1 MPAPLLTH
9 PRTIDDLFLYRIS
22 RLLVTGGAQ
31 VIRLCEG
38 TFGITRREWRIL
50 ALLAQGDGLLSSEL
64 AGRAQLDRARTSRT
78 VTVLAAKQLVSRN
91 PRPGDRRSVMLSLT
105 PAGRALFDAL
115 FPQVAA
121 INRSLLGALDDAEL
135 KRLDTALATLQA
147 RADTLVQAQA
157 RLGGARGDRR
167 SGGRVRRR

>member
-1 MPAPLLTH
+1 MKTLNPQG
-9 PRTIDDLFLYRIS
+9 IDDMLLYRLS
-22 RLLVTGGAQ
+22 QVLGTAGSLVT
-31 VIRLCEG
+31 RLCEG
-38 TFGITRREWRIL
+38 EFGITRREWRIL

-64 AGRAQLDRARTSRT
+64 AGRAQLDRARTSRA
-78 VTVLAAKQLVSRN
+78 VTALAAKQLVSRN

-135 KRLDTALATLQA
+135 ERLDTALGTLQA

-167 SGGRVRRR
+167 GGARVRRR

>member
-1 MPAPLLTH
+1 MPVPLLMH

-50 ALLAQGDGLLSSEL
+50 ALLVQGDGLLSSEL
-64 AGRAQLDRARTSRT
+64 AGRAQLDRARTSRA
-78 VTVLAAKQLVSRN
+78 VTALAAKQLVSRN

-135 KRLDTALATLQA
+135 ERLDTALGTLQA

-157 RLGGARGDRR
+157 RLGGARGDLR
-167 SGGRVRRR
+167 GGASVRRR

>member
-1 MPAPLLTH
+1 MRAPLLTH

-50 ALLAQGDGLLSSEL
+50 ALLAQGDGLMSSEL
-64 AGRAQLDRARTSRT
+64 AGRAQLDRARTSRA
-78 VTVLAAKQLVSRN
+78 VTALAAKQLVSRN

-157 RLGGARGDRR
+157 RLGGARGDGRG
-167 SGGRVRRR
+167 GGRVRRR

>member
-64 AGRAQLDRARTSRT
+64 AGRAQLDRARTSRA
-78 VTVLAAKQLVSRN
+78 VTALAAKQLVSRN

-135 KRLDTALATLQA
+135 ERLDTALGTLQA

-157 RLGGARGDRR
+157 RLGGARGDLRAGA
-167 SGGRVRRR
+167 SVRRR

>member
-64 AGRAQLDRARTSRT
+64 AGRAQLDRARTSRA

-91 PRPGDRRSVMLSLT
+91 PRPV
-105 PAGRALFDAL
+105 
-115 FPQVAA
+115 
-121 INRSLLGALDDAEL
+121 
-135 KRLDTALATLQA
+135 
-147 RADTLVQAQA
+147 DTLVQAQA

-167 SGGRVRRR
+167 GGGRVRRR

>member
-50 ALLAQGDGLLSSEL
+50 ALLVQGDGLLSSEL
-64 AGRAQLDRARTSRT
+64 ADGSPRSR
-78 VTVLAAKQLVSRN
+78 SR
-91 PRPGDRRSVMLSLT
+91 PRRP
-105 PAGRALFDAL
+105 
-115 FPQVAA
+115 
-121 INRSLLGALDDAEL
+121 
-135 KRLDTALATLQA
+135 A
-147 RADTLVQAQA
+147 RAC
-157 RLGGARGDRR
+157 
-167 SGGRVRRR
+167 

>member
-64 AGRAQLDRARTSRT
+64 AGRAQLDRARTSRA
-78 VTVLAAKQLVSRN
+78 VTALAAKQLVSRN

-135 KRLDTALATLQA
+135 ERLDTALGTLQA

-157 RLGGARGDRR
+157 RLGGARGDLRG
-167 SGGRVRRR
+167 GGRVRRR

>member
-1 MPAPLLTH
+1 MPVPLLMH

-64 AGRAQLDRARTSRT
+64 AGRAQLDRARTSRA
-78 VTVLAAKQLVSRN
+78 VTALAAKQLVSRN

-135 KRLDTALATLQA
+135 ERLDTALGTLQA

-157 RLGGARGDRR
+157 RLGGARGDLRG
-167 SGGRVRRR
+167 GGRVRRR

>member
-50 ALLAQGDGLLSSEL
+50 ALLAQGDGLLSS
-64 AGRAQLDRARTSRT
+64 ARA
-78 VTVLAAKQLVSRN
+78 VTALAAKQLVSRN

-135 KRLDTALATLQA
+135 ERLDTALGTLQA

-167 SGGRVRRR
+167 GGGRVRRR

>member
-1 MPAPLLTH
+1 
-9 PRTIDDLFLYRIS
+9 
-22 RLLVTGGAQ
+22 
-31 VIRLCEG
+31 
-38 TFGITRREWRIL
+38 
-50 ALLAQGDGLLSSEL
+50 
-64 AGRAQLDRARTSRT
+64 
-78 VTVLAAKQLVSRN
+78 VSRN

-135 KRLDTALATLQA
+135 ERLDTALGTLQA

-157 RLGGARGDRR
+157 RLGGARGDLRG
-167 SGGRVRRR
+167 GGRVRRR

>member
-1 MPAPLLTH
+1 MRAPLLTH

-50 ALLAQGDGLLSSEL
+50 ALLAQGDGLMSSEL
-64 AGRAQLDRARTSRT
+64 AGRAQLDRARTSRA
-78 VTVLAAKQLVSRN
+78 VTALAAKQLVSRN

-135 KRLDTALATLQA
+135 ERLDTALATLQA

-157 RLGGARGDRR
+157 RLGGARGDGRG
-167 SGGRVRRR
+167 GGRVRRR

>member
-64 AGRAQLDRARTSRT
+64 AGRAQLDRARTSRA
-78 VTVLAAKQLVSRN
+78 VTALAAKQLVSRN

-105 PAGRALFDAL
+105 PRGRALFDAL

-121 INRSLLGALDDAEL
+121 INRSLLGAMDDAEL
-135 KRLDTALATLQA
+135 ERLDNALATLQA

-157 RLGGARGDRR
+157 RLGGARVDRR
-167 SGGRVRRR
+167 GGGRARPR

>member
-1 MPAPLLTH
+1 MPVPLLTH

-64 AGRAQLDRARTSRT
+64 AGRAQLDRARTSRA
-78 VTVLAAKQLVSRN
+78 VTALAAKQLVSRN
-91 PRPGDRRSVMLSLT
+91 PRPGDRRSVMVTLT

-121 INRSLLGALDDAEL
+121 INRSLLAVLDETEL
-135 KRLDTALATLQA
+135 AGLDTALATLQA
-147 RADTLVQAQA
+147 RADTLVPAQE
-157 RLGGARGDRR
+157 RPGGPRADRR
-167 SGGRVRRR
+167 GGRSGRRP

>member
-50 ALLAQGDGLLSSEL
+50 ALLVQGDGLLSSEL
-64 AGRAQLDRARTSRT
+64 AGRAQLDRARTSRA
-78 VTVLAAKQLVSRN
+78 VTALAAKQLVSRN

-121 INRSLLGALDDAEL
+121 INRSLLGALDDVEL
-135 KRLDTALATLQA
+135 ERLDTALATLQA

-167 SGGRVRRR
+167 GGGRVRRR

>member
-91 PRPGDRRSVMLSLT
+91 PRPGDRRSVMLSPT

-135 KRLDTALATLQA
+135 ERLDTALATLQA
-147 RADTLVQAQA
+147 RTDTLVQAQA

>member
-50 ALLAQGDGLLSSEL
+50 ALLAQGDGLMSSEL
-64 AGRAQLDRARTSRT
+64 AGRAQLDRARTSRA

-135 KRLDTALATLQA
+135 ERLDTALATLQA

-157 RLGGARGDRR
+157 RLGGARGDGRG
-167 SGGRVRRR
+167 GGRVRRR

>member
-50 ALLAQGDGLLSSEL
+50 ALLAQGDGLVSSEL

-115 FPQVAA
+115 FPQVAV

-135 KRLDTALATLQA
+135 ERLDTALDRLQA
-147 RADTLVQAQA
+147 RADTLVQAPA

>member
-64 AGRAQLDRARTSRT
+64 AGRAQLDRARTSRA
-78 VTVLAAKQLVSRN
+78 VTALAAKQLVSRN

-147 RADTLVQAQA
+147 RADTLVQTQA

-167 SGGRVRRR
+167 GGGRVRRR

>member
-64 AGRAQLDRARTSRT
+64 AGRAQLDRARTSRA
-78 VTVLAAKQLVSRN
+78 VTALAAKQLVSRN

-135 KRLDTALATLQA
+135 ERLDTALGTLQA

-167 SGGRVRRR
+167 AGASVRRR

>member
-1 MPAPLLTH
+1 MHVPLLMH

-50 ALLAQGDGLLSSEL
+50 ALLAQGDGLMSSEL
-64 AGRAQLDRARTSRT
+64 AGRAQLDRARTSRA
-78 VTVLAAKQLVSRN
+78 VTALAAKQLVSRN

-135 KRLDTALATLQA
+135 ERLDTALGTLQA

-157 RLGGARGDRR
+157 RLGGARGDLRG
-167 SGGRVRRR
+167 GGRVRRR

>member
-1 MPAPLLTH
+1 MPAPPLTH

-64 AGRAQLDRARTSRT
+64 AGRAQLDRARTSRA

-135 KRLDTALATLQA
+135 ERLDTALATLQA

>member
-1 MPAPLLTH
+1 MHVPLLMH

-64 AGRAQLDRARTSRT
+64 AGRAQLDRARTSRA
-78 VTVLAAKQLVSRN
+78 VTALAAKQLVSRN

-135 KRLDTALATLQA
+135 ERLDTALGTLQA

-157 RLGGARGDRR
+157 RLGGARGDLRG
-167 SGGRVRRR
+167 GGRVRRR

>member
-31 VIRLCEG
+31 VIRLCEA

-64 AGRAQLDRARTSRT
+64 AGRAQLDRARTSRA

-135 KRLDTALATLQA
+135 ERLDTALGTLQA

-157 RLGGARGDRR
+157 RLGGARGDLRG
-167 SGGRVRRR
+167 GGRVRRR

>member
-64 AGRAQLDRARTSRT
+64 AGRAQLDRARTSRA
-78 VTVLAAKQLVSRN
+78 VTALAAKQLVSRN

-147 RADTLVQAQA
+147 RADTLVQAQE

-167 SGGRVRRR
+167 GGGRVRRR

>member
-1 MPAPLLTH
+1 MRAPLLTH

-64 AGRAQLDRARTSRT
+64 AGRAQLDRARTSRA
-78 VTVLAAKQLVSRN
+78 VTALAAKQLVSRN

-135 KRLDTALATLQA
+135 ERLDTALATLQA

-157 RLGGARGDRR
+157 RLGGARGDGRG
-167 SGGRVRRR
+167 GGRVRRR

>member
-9 PRTIDDLFLYRIS
+9 PRTIDDLFLYRLS

-64 AGRAQLDRARTSRT
+64 AGRAQLDRARTSRA
-78 VTVLAAKQLVSRN
+78 VTALAAKQLVSRN

-135 KRLDTALATLQA
+135 ERLDTALATLQA

-157 RLGGARGDRR
+157 RLGGARGDGRG
-167 SGGRVRRR
+167 GGRVRRR

>member
-64 AGRAQLDRARTSRT
+64 AGRAQLDRARTSRA
-78 VTVLAAKQLVSRN
+78 VTALAAKQLVSRN

-135 KRLDTALATLQA
+135 ERLDTALATLQA

-157 RLGGARGDRR
+157 RLGGARGDGRG
-167 SGGRVRRR
+167 GGRVRRR

>member
-64 AGRAQLDRARTSRT
+64 AGRAQLDRARTSRA
-78 VTVLAAKQLVSRN
+78 VTALAAKQLVSRN

-157 RLGGARGDRR
+157 RLGGARGDGRG
-167 SGGRVRRR
+167 GGRVRRR

>member
-50 ALLAQGDGLLSSEL
+50 ALLAQGDGLVSSEL

-147 RADTLVQAQA
+147 RADTLVQAPA